1 MLVIDVPQGLKPS
14 SFKLANRSAGSAAP
28 PKIKNCCSLL
38 AHTPLFPCHRRL
50 IRYPIETPMAMIGK
64 TRQGLSKRKPGKIV
78 EEYDSGAGK
87 ARGILRRTMAE
98 GSIQHFRRDPAP
110 ELTPWIMHYWM
121 IHWDMRGCKPHLAE
135 NLPHPNVHLIF
146 ENGKKGVVSG
156 VQKRRFSR
164 VLDDKSWVFGVKF
177 RAGGF
182 RPFFGKPVSGLSD
195 KTIPARRIFG
205 KEIKEFEAIALSPC
219 PDEAK
224 IAAANKF
231 FLARIPKPDKTIALA
246 SELVDLI
253 LSNIEIKTVD
263 DLVERC
269 GIGKRTLQRIFR
281 EYVGASPKWVVCR
294 YRLHEVVEKL
304 NSGQKLDWAR
314 LALDLGYF
322 DQAHLINDFKK
333 LVGCTPKQFVK
344 QVVENR

>member
-1 MLVIDVPQGLKPS
+1 
-14 SFKLANRSAGSAAP
+14 
-28 PKIKNCCSLL
+28 
-38 AHTPLFPCHRRL
+38 
-50 IRYPIETPMAMIGK
+50 MIGK
-64 TRQGLSKRKPGKIV
+64 TRQKPLKIV

-156 VQKRRFSR
+156 VQTRKFSR

-182 RPFFGKPVSGLSD
+182 RPFFGKPVSELAD
-195 KTIPARRIFG
+195 KTVPARRVFG
-205 KEIKEFEAIALSPC
+205 NAIKEFEAIVLSSC
-219 PDEAK
+219 SDEEK
-224 IAAANKF
+224 IAAANQF
-231 FLARIPKPDKTIALA
+231 FLAQMPKPDKTIALA

-253 LSNIEIKTVD
+253 LRDIEVKTVD
-263 DLVERC
+263 DLVERS

-304 NSGQKLDWAR
+304 NSRQKLDWAQ

-322 DQAHLINDFKK
+322 DQAHLINDFKA
-333 LVGCTPKQFVK
+333 LVGCTPVQFAK
-344 QVVENR
+344 QVRENFLS